1 LRVIGCRCQ
10 NEIDECGSNPCQHGG
25 KCFDRLSD
33 YQCKCLPGFSGV
45 NCETN
50 IDDCHP
56 NPCKGQGST
65 CIDLVNDFK
74 CVCEL
79 PFTGRKCESTLNP
92 CQPNKYVFAYCS
104 IKVLF
109 NITNF
114 FILFKG
120 VVKALDAIR
129 LPTFWTLPAFAS
141 VVGLA
146 VSATRTST
154 SVSALS
160 HRAEMALNALMSTV
174 ATGVIAQVAMKEGT
188 VSSIPTTAL

>member
-1 LRVIGCRCQ
+1 MREHTEPLPTQQVRIRLLLHQGLV
-10 NEIDECGSNPCQHGG
+10 QH
-25 KCFDRLSD
+25 K
-33 YQCKCLPGFSGV
+33 Q
-45 NCETN
+45 
-50 IDDCHP
+50 
-56 NPCKGQGST
+56 
-65 CIDLVNDFK
+65 
-74 CVCEL
+74 
-79 PFTGRKCESTLNP
+79 
-92 CQPNKYVFAYCS
+92 
-104 IKVLF
+104 
-109 NITNF
+109 F

>member
-1 LRVIGCRCQ
+1 VIGCRCQ

-109 NITNF
+109 NKTNF
-114 FILFKG
+114 
-120 VVKALDAIR
+120 
-129 LPTFWTLPAFAS
+129 
-141 VVGLA
+141 
-146 VSATRTST
+146 
-154 SVSALS
+154 LS
-160 HRAEMALNALMSTV
+160 CL
-174 ATGVIAQVAMKEGT
+174 K
-188 VSSIPTTAL
+188 VSSRLSMQPVCQLFGLCLHLRAWLDWPSLRPGHQRVSQHCPTVQKWR